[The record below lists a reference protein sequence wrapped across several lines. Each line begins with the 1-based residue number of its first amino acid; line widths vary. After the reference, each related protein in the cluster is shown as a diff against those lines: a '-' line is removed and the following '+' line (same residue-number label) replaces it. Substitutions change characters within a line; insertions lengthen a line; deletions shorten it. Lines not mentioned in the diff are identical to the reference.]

1 MEASQKNKTKQN
13 NEPPYE
19 PEIPL
24 LDRYPPQTK
33 NINAK
38 RHMHPNVHR
47 SMYTIVD
54 IRKQPMYLSTD
65 EWKRRG
71 IHIHIHIMEYYSALK
86 RVKFCHLQQHG

>member
-1 MEASQKNKTKQN
+1 MSQKFHSWIDIPPKPKTLMQKDICTPMFT
-13 NEPPYE
+13 EA
-19 PEIPL
+19 L
-24 LDRYPPQTK
+24 F
-33 NINAK
+33 
-38 RHMHPNVHR
+38 
-47 SMYTIVD
+47 TIVD